1 MNCPVP
7 LYVVVCN
14 IIKNDQNATLPP
26 KIWDEILLGAF
37 NKTTNL
43 LNGLTN

>member
-14 IIKNDQNATLPP
+14 IIKNDQNATS
-26 KIWDEILLGAF
+26 IIHSSGNEFYSGSHYIQ
-37 NKTTNL
+37 
-43 LNGLTN
+43 